1 MLSLFIPSRTQE
13 AAAKLATI
21 DKVQAVIEFALDGT
35 ILTANRNFLEVMGYT
50 LPEIQGK
57 HHSMF
62 VEPAFRESPEY
73 QEFWARL
80 GRGEHQTGQF
90 KRLGK
95 NGKEVWIEA
104 SYNPILDRR
113 GKPCKVVKYA
123 IDVTHQKME
132 FADLRGQVDAI
143 NKSQAVIEFALD
155 GTIRTANQNFLNAMG
170 YTLPEVQGKHHRM
183 FVEPAYRESPA
194 YREFW
199 ARLGRGEYQAGQF
212 KRIGKNGKEVWIE
225 ASYNPILDINGK
237 PFKVV
242 KYATDITQQIALLS
256 NLKTLIDQNF
266 AEIDSAIG
274 RSTEQANLAA
284 DAVQRTALAVQTMAA
299 SSEELAASVR
309 EISSMMTKSK
319 SATDSAHEHTMMADQ
334 ATQRLTTT
342 STSMGSVVELIRS
355 IAGQI
360 NLLALNATI
369 ESARAGDAGKGF
381 AVVAGEVK
389 SLAQQAS
396 KATDQIA
403 QEIDRLQ
410 TVSGEVA
417 TALVEIGKSVSSVRE
432 YVTGTASAVEEQATV
447 TQGMSSEMQGTASSV
462 AAINDNMSEI
472 SSSVHQVAHAVNGT
486 RNAAQVLVR

>member
-1 MLSLFIPSRTQE
+1 MLSLFISRRVQE
-13 AAAKLATI
+13 AAARLATI

-35 ILTANRNFLEVMGYT
+35 ILTANPNFLDVMGYT
-50 LPEIQGK
+50 LPEIRGK

-62 VEPAFRESPEY
+62 VGPAYRESPEY

-80 GRGEHQTGQF
+80 GRGEFQTGQF
-90 KRLGK
+90 KRIGR

-123 IDVTHQKME
+123 IDVTRQKIE

-143 NKSQAVIEFALD
+143 NKSQAVIEFDLD
-155 GTIRTANQNFLNAMG
+155 GTIRTANQNFLNATG
-170 YTLPEVQGKHHRM
+170 YTLPELQGKHHRM

-199 ARLGRGEYQAGQF
+199 AKLGRGEFQAGQF
-212 KRIGKNGKEVWIE
+212 KRIGKNGREVWIE
-225 ASYNPILDINGK
+225 ASYNPILDLNGQ
-237 PFKVV
+237 PVKVV
-242 KYATDITQQIALLS
+242 KYATNITQQTTLLS

-266 AEIDSAIG
+266 AEIDGAIG

-284 DAVQRTALAVQTMAA
+284 DAVQQTARAVQTMAA
-299 SSEELAASVR
+299 SAEELAASVR

-319 SATDSAHEHTMMADQ
+319 SATDSAHEHTTLADQ

-342 STSMGSVVELIRS
+342 SASMGSVVELIRS

-403 QEIDRLQ
+403 QEIERLQ
-410 TVSGEVA
+410 GVSGEVA
-417 TALVEIGKSVSSVRE
+417 AALVEISKSVGSVRE
-432 YVTGTASAVEEQATV
+432 YVTGTAAAVEEQATV
-447 TQGMSSEMQGTASSV
+447 TQGMSSEMQDTASSV

-472 SSSVHQVAHAVNGT
+472 SSSVHQVANAVDGT

>member
-13 AAAKLATI
+13 AAARLATI

-35 ILTANRNFLEVMGYT
+35 ILTANRNFLDVMGYT

-57 HHSMF
+57 HHRMF
-62 VEPAFRESPEY
+62 VEPAYRESPEY

-80 GRGEHQTGQF
+80 GRGEYETGQF

-123 IDVTHQKME
+123 IDVTRQKME

-199 ARLGRGEYQAGQF
+199 TRLGRGEYQAGQF
-212 KRIGKNGKEVWIE
+212 KRVGKNGKEVWIE
-225 ASYNPILDINGK
+225 ASYNPILDLNGT

-242 KYATDITQQIALLS
+242 KYATDITQQIALLA

-299 SSEELAASVR
+299 SAEELAASVR
-309 EISSMMTKSK
+309 EISSMMTQSK
-319 SATDSAHEHTMMADQ
+319 SATDSAHQHTMLADQ

-342 STSMGSVVELIRS
+342 SASMGSVVELIRS

-369 ESARAGDAGKGF
+369 ESARAGDAGRGF